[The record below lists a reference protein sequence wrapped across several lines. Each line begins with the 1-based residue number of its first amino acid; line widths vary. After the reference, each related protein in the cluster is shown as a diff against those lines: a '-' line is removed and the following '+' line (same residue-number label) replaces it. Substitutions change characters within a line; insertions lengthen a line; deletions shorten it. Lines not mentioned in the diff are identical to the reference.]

1 MHNDSKPDCLSSKAV
16 MAFVEEWLRLSEEAA
31 KICQTNHLTHP
42 NTPFIKHT
50 APMEVM
56 AMNTLQDPETLLGLA
71 ATKPAQGG
79 YLEL

>member
-1 MHNDSKPDCLSSKAV
+1 
-16 MAFVEEWLRLSEEAA
+16 MAALIRGS
-31 KICQTNHLTHP
+31 CQTNHLTHP

-50 APMEVM
+50 ALVEVL

-79 YLEL
+79 HLEL